1 MTQIFLHVTLISLLF
16 FCEQRP
22 VLVAAE
28 MPSKQAAPIGERLT
42 YDISWLN
49 ILAGTAVME
58 VMVRWHGRR
67 RFTAETSDDCAVA
80 TGNHV
85 NSFPWITAWSPSLI
99 FANNSP
105 ST

>member
-58 VMVRWHGRR
+58 VR
-67 RFTAETSDDCAVA
+67 SDG
-80 TGNHV
+80 TGGDASHAKLV
-85 NSFPWITAWSPSLI
+85 TIAQSRPAIT
-99 FANNSP
+99 
-105 ST
+105 